1 MVSAAD
7 DLTMQPNSGSA
18 ADSMQVISLN
28 SLKKGANN
36 AYNRLEIPV
45 ALAKI
50 SNQSDQQDQRDHE
63 RGISTTK

>member
-18 ADSMQVISLN
+18 ADSIQVISLN

-45 ALAKI
+45 ALAKS
-50 SNQSDQQDQRDHE
+50 SNQSENQQDQ
-63 RGISTTK
+63 

>member
-7 DLTMQPNSGSA
+7 DLTMQPNNGSA
-18 ADSMQVISLN
+18 ADSIQVISLN

-45 ALAKI
+45 ALAKT
-50 SNQSDQQDQRDHE
+50 SNQSENQQDQ
-63 RGISTTK
+63 